1 MTFEFS
7 ITCKDNIF
15 EDVGCTFTEESVS
28 RLKTA
33 SSYII
38 LVMLMSYL
46 FQIISLMYLFFCIPY
61 PYLTRSCS
69 CVFFQPEHLLILINS
84 KMVRAVSIATRLI
97 QSTTFV
103 KMKRVEIASLG
114 HLFFHSNQGMKLNRV
129 PSQISLSSLSQRRG

>member
-69 CVFFQPEHLLILINS
+69 CVFFQPEHLLINS

-114 HLFFHSNQGMKLNRV
+114 HLFFHSDQGMKLNHVLSR
-129 PSQISLSSLSQRRG
+129 ISLSSLLQRKG